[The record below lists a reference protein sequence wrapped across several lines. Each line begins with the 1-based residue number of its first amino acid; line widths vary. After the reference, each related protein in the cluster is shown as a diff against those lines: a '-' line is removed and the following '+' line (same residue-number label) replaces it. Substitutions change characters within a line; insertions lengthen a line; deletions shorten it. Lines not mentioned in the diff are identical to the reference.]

1 MKFSGGQIA
10 FIIFF
15 VAVFIAAQIWSYSK
29 DKSSNRKYY
38 SGSWKVLIAL
48 IAFLTALFFIVKA
61 AQSR

>member
-15 VAVFIAAQIWSYSK
+15 VAVFITAQIWSYMK

-38 SGSWKVLIAL
+38 SGSWKVLVAL
-48 IAFLTALFFIVKA
+48 ILFLTALFFIVKA